1 MKAKSLYIQKLAYDE
16 NTGNE
21 IIGLFPSEAN
31 PAIVS
36 SYTYDAKRMGGAPT
50 LTATIYSSEPL
61 QWKKE
66 EFVEYNGDRF
76 FASYTPNST
85 KDNTSRM
92 WKSEITFTSRRELLD
107 NTLFFDVVVDDVDT
121 QNKDRYRSN
130 QTKFTFGGT
139 IHEFV
144 ARVNSSMAYCGLY
157 RPTDEYKGYYVV
169 VDEGYGTDEVKEV
182 SFEDQYLTDV
192 LQLINTT
199 FELDYYWDGN
209 VCHVGKVQHDLTDT
223 PIKYGSSDALISV
236 SKENAN
242 YKIVDMI
249 TGYGSSDNLPYY
261 YPNDD
266 EFGEAVFNT
275 ENISKD
281 KVSVDLSKFL
291 KGSKYNDVLVLYK
304 SKYGQKYSAS
314 IDSSLFGLTRN
325 TEPENLTL
333 ADNQT
338 NPTVTCSFGFSFY
351 VKLIKGQIL
360 DFTKLSFKFGML
372 DSLTHKDNITE
383 ITAAYKD
390 IYLSNGNDIITIT
403 KKTVFGDNCKYPC
416 ENDGEYKLTIWAE
429 FSYRCRVFR
438 NGNGVTD
445 YYGANSWN
453 ASFSGNIGLL
463 YEPTSEYEW
472 KNEDKYIPYG
482 ESGINIREI
491 SGANCIEYDYQFF
504 KDDNRYGFNK
514 VYSGTDDNATKV
526 VVTDRVWIAPSS
538 VLMPSI
544 YRNSKGAERFYY
556 AFNNTHKLPS
566 GIGYYEFVNLY
577 KKGNPH
583 QGTVTFDDIK
593 PTINGIVNAEGQ
605 LFGEIADVAFD
616 KEDSDVK
623 DSDGNYI
630 HSYFYI
636 KLHKFNGDF
645 GFDLFAHALAS
656 ESAKINLIKSNGC
669 PACSFVIYNKPSA
682 DNSKCYNRVSVDE
695 NGNLKQVRTD
705 KNDYIFANASDAYED
720 NLNQDSTQ
728 KELWIAVQK
737 DTSTLGIVMPNASA
751 GFKPQK
757 GDLFVITGIKP
768 PKVLV
773 TAAEKRLDDAL
784 VKHMSENNTDQFN
797 YSVKFSRIFLQENPD
812 FASKLNENAKLSIQ
826 IQGDYDNDGNLISH
840 KVFVSNYSVKVDNDE
855 LAEVEIELVN
865 LLEVTKSDTKQIID
879 AVKGEAVKSLS
890 SIVCSS
896 NANSFNA
903 SIADKMY
910 LSKLNDD
917 TAKGTIT
924 WEKIQNLLSGL
935 LVGNFNSENGGSWTP
950 DTEGRSH
957 LITDYL
963 EVRMKA
969 IFEELVIK
977 KTSTISGKE
986 IISPAG
992 GVVAH
997 KVEEVTVTYNN
1008 VSQKAYRCYFLAEQ
1022 EGDAVDNDFA
1032 IGDQVRSESFN
1043 VRKGTYHKVG
1053 NHFYWRLVIGR
1064 DEDPVGLEGKKYHYI
1079 DLSDTDCATASDVP
1093 AKGDVLSQCGN
1104 RTDVERQNC
1113 LIFSAVDTYS
1123 PSISLY
1129 HGINSYS
1136 FANREYVQYGV
1147 NKQTNKAFFNV
1158 YGDMYVGDRPTK
1170 ENGYEG
1176 SSYIKYDSATKQ
1188 VSVKGK
1194 ISAKSTVDGKELSQ
1208 YIKENSAKG
1217 LTEEQVNNLIKNS
1230 QVITDL
1236 QNQVDGAIETWFY
1249 EGVPTLNN
1257 APASSW
1263 TTDKDKDTHL
1273 GDLYYDNKTGKAY
1286 RFAKDGNTYKWTIIT
1301 DTDIA
1306 KALSD
1311 ASKAQ
1316 ETADGKMKVFS
1327 TQPIPPYQLGDIWV
1341 NATYPTDGRIYKNE
1355 ILRCQTAKAK
1365 DSSFAIADWTKA
1377 SKYTDDSA
1385 LNTFKEE
1392 YKNDM
1397 ASYKEQLDEK
1407 VETWF
1412 YNYAPTTQNKPA
1424 SDWTTDT
1431 LKSQHAGDLFYNTS
1445 NGYTYRWTG
1454 TAWARIKDN
1463 DINTAMTAASKA
1475 QDTADGKRTV
1485 FTSQPTVP
1493 YDEGDLWA
1501 SGGDDGKTLMVCV
1514 KSRATGS
1521 FTSSEWVKA
1530 NDSDLNAFAKTIEES
1545 LTGIRDQLD
1554 KKAETWYQATDP
1566 STSWTTDDAKKEH
1579 KGDLWYN
1586 TSNNQT
1592 FFWNGTKWDK
1602 QDVPTEVF
1610 DKIDGKSSIYVS
1622 KPASYEERDLWILEA
1637 AYTLGGVAYSK
1648 GELVVA
1654 TKSNASFSAA
1664 DWTKKVKY
1672 TDDTVANTA
1681 KKAAEEAKKAADTAQ
1696 TNVTNLGK
1704 TVTSNKKAFD
1714 SYVTDGYLE
1723 PSEIAAMAQD
1733 SKRLEDAFAA
1743 AEKSYNEVKGAE
1755 VLKSTKELTDLNT
1768 AFTTLS
1774 TAKKELITYLSDIS
1788 TRYNAADTEGKAN
1801 IVSAVGT
1808 KFTNF
1813 QPAYSAFYDKLGL
1826 ANAYITSKIYGDL
1839 KQNITDLAGY
1849 KYIKDA
1855 LGQTTDIDGGLV
1867 MTTLLAL
1874 RDADGN
1880 VQSGING
1887 AIDTNRGKKSIATWW
1902 GGQMVDKDYNS
1913 GSLTPATSLV
1923 RFDGSG
1929 YLANGA
1935 IWWDVDG
1942 KVHADP
1948 TSFIISEKNLGAY
1961 LAFFEPTWKSGSNGT
1976 NIKDLVALTPQ
1987 APFTTLSVSNDLL
2000 VEGKLKL
2007 GSITLSVVNGAL
2019 KIDGN
2024 VYSTG
2029 GMSAYGDGTNNGGGG
2044 GLVASVKSYTDII
2057 KGTYTDNDLASIPN
2071 AYAIKALS
2079 NRIDNIS
2086 SELGGLSLDWA
2097 NITGKPSTFTP
2108 SAHTHKWVD
2117 ITDRITKVSQLTNDS
2132 GYTTNKGT
2140 VTSVKLTLPT
2150 GLSLGTTKEITT
2162 SGTFAISLTSG
2173 YSIPT
2178 TSKQGQWDSAY
2189 NWYKLMTTDEETAD
2203 GVINKW
2209 NEVVDFLA
2217 GIAQTDSLDSIL
2229 SGINKSITDETNR
2242 AKKAEGA
2249 NATNIATNK
2258 ANITTLQG
2266 YFTNGSAKSAIK
2278 LTNARKL
2285 WGNSFDGTADIS
2297 GSIVVPSGK
2306 YITIGNIKLEY
2317 DATNKALKITN
2328 TSTNEVANLY
2338 TSGGVSAYGVGTT
2351 SSGSTGGGGLN
2362 GTVKSYNDAK
2372 SLTSESLSEVAS
2384 AYSVAALYSSINDA
2398 IGRIN
2403 TLEGGSAT
2411 SIEVTG
2417 SGNAVTGVS
2426 KSGTKLTFTKGA
2438 TFLTSH
2444 QDISGK
2450 SDKTHT
2456 HSVKINGVTKTIAAT
2471 GGTAVDLGT
2480 YLTSHQSLAAYLKSA
2495 DAEKTYSKLGH
2506 THAFSEITGKPT
2518 TLAGY
2523 GVTDGVNTVT
2533 LSGSGNA
2540 VTSASIDG
2548 HTLTLTKGSTFS
2560 LSGHTH
2566 TFASLTSKPT
2576 TIAGYGITDAY
2587 TKAQVNSTIA
2597 KYLPLA
2603 GGTITGV
2610 LTVNGIA
2617 TFKSKIAIG
2626 DIYIINDGSG
2636 NLYVQK
2642 TDGKTAAN
2650 FYATGGIT
2658 AFGASSVS
2666 GGTGSGLNGSVLG
2679 FEKATAM
2686 TSADNGDSSKTEV
2699 SFLATAWSIKQL
2711 NDKINAF
2718 GTGVFSDYLTIA
2730 AAKATYQPKG
2740 SYLTSH
2746 QTIYGLTIQ
2755 KNGTSLGTYTPNSAA
2770 KTINVT
2776 VPTKLSE
2783 LSNDSGYTKNTGTV
2797 TSVAISVPTGLS
2809 VSGSPITTNGTIAI
2823 ALASGYSIPTT
2834 AKQTAW
2840 DGAVSAK
2847 HTHSNKSVL
2856 DGISS
2861 TKVSHWNSAYDWYAL
2876 MTTDEETADGII
2888 NKWNEVVSFLANIA
2902 QTDTLSGIVDGINK
2916 SISDEVARAKKAEGV
2931 NASGISANKGSIATL
2946 QGYFTNGS
2954 AKKALQLTNAR
2965 KLWGNSFNGTADING
2980 SIIVPSGKYIS
2991 IGNIKLEY
2999 DATNKA
3005 LKITNTSTNEV
3016 ANLYTS
3022 GGVSAYGVGTTSSGS
3037 TGGGGL
3043 NGTVKSYNDAKSLT
3057 SESLSEVASAYSV
3070 AALYSSI
3077 NDAIGRINTLEGG
3090 SATSIEVTGS
3100 GNAVTGVSKSGTKL
3114 TFTKGATFLTSHQ
3127 DISGKSD
3134 KTHTHSVKIN
3144 GVTKTIAATGGTAV
3158 DLGTY
3163 LTSHQS
3169 LAAYL
3174 KSADAEKTYSKLG
3187 HTHAFSEITGKP
3199 TTLAGYGV
3207 TDGVNTVTLSGSG
3220 NAVTSASID
3229 GHTLT
3234 LTKGSTFSLSGHT
3247 HTFASLTSKPTT
3259 IAGYG
3264 ITDAYTKA
3272 QVNSTIAKYLPLAGG
3287 TITGVLTVNG
3297 IATFKSKIAI
3307 GDIYIINDGS
3317 GNLYVQKT
3325 DGKTAAN
3332 FYATGGITAFGAS
3345 SVSGGT
3351 GSGLNGS
3358 VLGFE
3363 KATAMTSADNG
3374 DSSKTEVSFLAT
3386 AWSIKQLNDK
3396 INAFGTGVFSDY
3408 LTIAAA
3414 KATYQPKG
3422 SYLTSHQTIYGLT
3435 IQKNGTSLGTYTPNS
3450 AAKTINVT
3458 VPTKLSELSNDS
3470 GYTKNTGTVTSV
3482 AISVPTGL
3490 SVSGSPITTNG
3501 TIAIALASGYSIP
3514 TTAKQTA
3521 WDGAVSAKHTHSNKS
3536 VLDGISSTKVS
3547 HWNSAYDWYALM
3559 TTDEETADGI
3569 INKWN
3574 EVVSFLANIAQTDT
3588 LSGIVDGINK
3598 SISDEVARAK
3608 KAEGVNASGISANKG
3623 SIATLQGY
3631 FTNGSAKKALQLTNA
3646 RKLWGNS
3653 FNGTADINGSI
3664 IVPSGKY
3671 ISIGN
3676 IKLEYDAAN
3685 KALKITNT
3693 TTEEVANLYTSGGVS
3708 AYGAGTSSSSG
3719 GGGLNG
3725 SVKAYNDALKLT
3737 SESLSEI
3744 ASAYSIKAL
3753 DSRISSLEGGSA
3765 TSIETTGSGNAVT
3778 SVSKSGTKITFTKGS
3793 TFSLNGHTH
3802 TFASLTSKPTSLS
3815 GYGITDGVNAVS
3827 VTGSGNAVTAAS
3839 VSGHTLTLTKGS
3851 TFSLSNHTHYVGTTQ
3866 VQGSSAEQALTG
3878 ITKIDNILKLSKATV
3893 TVNTSYKAEQNRL
3906 VIYGNT
3912 YGNDANYIKSARK
3925 LSYGDGGP
3933 QLVFSTNE
3941 NPDAS
3946 GVQSAALVYTDHDTI
3961 GAGVSLSFVTNQ
3973 GDAYFIAPHIKALT
3987 AFQGNLAWSYITNK
4001 PTTLSGFGITD
4012 GLRSVT
4018 HPSGSNVFVTGI
4030 STSGTAITYTKSY
4043 TKKSLSAVGT
4053 SGWTNASIDGNIIP
4067 DMSFI
4072 AYWNGAYSGTSSNLA
4087 YCNKGAFGSFAIKN
4101 SLAFSELTS
4110 KPTTISGYGITDAYT
4125 KSQVDA
4131 IAAKYLPLTGGTLT
4145 GQLKIVAS
4153 ALNGAYNGLL
4163 IGDDCYIGDCNFAN
4177 TIGLMG
4183 STNSNAGMVKFGK
4196 GGMQFGYNGS
4206 NHIASTTAQWTNLNA
4221 DLLDGWHKDNIVWS
4235 GAVNSNTANLSHY
4248 WAKLF
4253 DITVTDNLHDDRSF
4267 TFLFSNGYNDTYS
4280 VVVLRIRQNGANGSG
4295 AYNFNIA
4302 LRELVGNMSS
4312 RLRVYYNNATGN
4324 VQLWGNCQD
4333 RYGCLSYTIIKK
4345 TGRTSADFKSQGTL
4359 VTNTSFSA
4367 AQSLPATTGDSPYIL
4382 LDGATR
4388 IGIVKQADQLVTAR
4402 TIWGQSFNGTANV
4415 SGNMTGVGN
4424 INTSAAPAGTIYT
4437 NNWFRSKGNSGWY
4450 SEDHGGGWYMTDNTW
4465 IRSYGSKDVY
4475 LSNKLSVNGN
4485 VGIGTTAPS
4494 HKLHVLGEIYTTT
4507 KVNINGIVLEKDSDG
4522 NLKVNGNLYATGGI
4536 SAYGTSSA
4544 GSGGGLSGSVLAWD
4558 SAIKMPNAT
4567 NGSSDTTK
4575 TESSFLASAWSIK
4588 QLYNKVTSLEGGS
4601 AMNVSV
4607 SGSGNAVTSIS
4618 KSGTTIS
4625 VVKGSTFLTAHQS
4638 LAGYMKTATADAK
4651 YMYHSRNNIVSDLNS
4666 FATNGAAHIYEM
4678 NNVTNRPNSNSWVQ
4692 VMNWGT
4698 GDSAYGFLLANDYST
4713 NGHMY
4718 FRQKIAGSWKDWKT
4732 IIDSSNIGSQSVNYA
4747 ASAGSVAW
4755 TNVSGRPST
4764 MKNPSALSWS
4774 GYSSG
4779 SYDGSA
4785 AKSISIPNNTNQLTN
4800 GAGFI
4805 TASASI
4811 TGNAA
4816 SATKLQTTR
4825 TLWGQSFNGTA
4836 NISGSMTGVGDMT
4849 LDAGAR
4855 IKHGSGNLYIGN
4867 SDNSNWIGVQDI
4879 CSQSSIGDGNWS
4891 LRTSGA
4897 AHFKDTTINGTA
4909 TIKNLLSLVD
4919 GSHKG
4924 LKMGSTYISSLDGEV
4939 ILQGNTALRFGND
4952 AWDYNQW
4959 AGLKYDHSIKTVY
4972 LGIADGSIFKAN
4984 SAQSGGVINLK
4995 QGISSVYTPALY
5007 AGGDIYHTGVYR
5019 MLWKNSKASKYLNVM
5034 NISQDDNGILTIGYG
5049 NFSNNK
5055 NVVLEGYNLNF
5066 RVGNDSGTKS
5076 MWFNYNNGNP
5086 VLSLDGNFY
5095 ATGGVTA
5102 YKSSDERLKHDIHGV
5117 DSLAIIKA
5125 MGGTVAFRYNA
5136 DNKDS
5141 IGWIAQRVLHNT
5153 FMQDLVEKDDKGFL
5167 KINYWSPKLI
5177 AVAFGAIEQVD
5188 DEVSRLKRRVR
5199 DLENE
5204 VEQLKSDRL

>member
-1 MKAKSLYIQKLAYDE
+1 
-16 NTGNE
+16 
-21 IIGLFPSEAN
+21 
-31 PAIVS
+31 
-36 SYTYDAKRMGGAPT
+36 MGIWN
-50 LTATIYSSEPL
+50 IYH
-61 QWKKE
+61 
-66 EFVEYNGDRF
+66 
-76 FASYTPNST
+76 
-85 KDNTSRM
+85 KDGS
-92 WKSEITFTSRRELLD
+92 K
-107 NTLFFDVVVDDVDT
+107 
-121 QNKDRYRSN
+121 
-130 QTKFTFGGT
+130 
-139 IHEFV
+139 
-144 ARVNSSMAYCGLY
+144 
-157 RPTDEYKGYYVV
+157 
-169 VDEGYGTDEVKEV
+169 
-182 SFEDQYLTDV
+182 LTDV
-192 LQLINTT
+192 NGEQITVHGLEYSDSWMGECFLTISFKHEVPINFQIGDYIVYRGER
-199 FELDYYWDGN
+199 FELNYEPGKDKQARPDTYGEGFVYDSVKFNALQDELSRAEFLDVVLNDNELHYTALPKFPFYVQTLDDLLDRIQANLDEQIGKGLWKIYSRNMERSLQRGALESEWMSMYGEGTSDNVIESMSITVDSQTCWQALALVNEKWDINFIVRGRN
-209 VCHVGKVQHDLTDT
+209 VYVGTTGIQANH
-223 PIKYGSSDALISV
+223 IFKYGLGNGLYEIVQNADSDQSV
-236 SKENAN
+236 VTRLRAYGSEKNLPSHYYADLGVKYVAN
-242 YKIVDMI
+242 ITKVVTASTNVELELDIDYIETYFKNKRKYVVSGESQEQSFGWVLQVTFDFQTVI
-249 TGYGSSDNLPYY
+249 TGYVTQAYDSKKCRFYSELKGTQTDTGDEESKEKLDAFIAQVKAGNTKMYITSGLNKKVIPSSMKEYAENLPNNMSINRLMLPGFPHVSLSDFYNSLTETNKKY
-261 YPNDD
+261 VNPTGKQHRFSTDPHRPYIDSINIDQIGLRSASQFFDTDDKTNGVIEIYPTIEEMEIGGVRVDEIDEGVAPNDD
-266 EFGEAVFNT
+266 GRFG
-275 ENISKD
+275 
-281 KVSVDLSKFL
+281 
-291 KGSKYNDVLVLYK
+291 
-304 SKYGQKYSAS
+304 
-314 IDSSLFGLTRN
+314 
-325 TEPENLTL
+325 
-333 ADNQT
+333 DNE
-338 NPTVTCSFGFSFY
+338 TVKN
-351 VKLIKGQIL
+351 V
-360 DFTKLSFKFGML
+360 
-372 DSLTHKDNITE
+372 
-383 ITAAYKD
+383 D
-390 IYLSNGNDIITIT
+390 IYLNKAIDFDINDLKDDDFSISMKDGMCGGRTFKVASST
-403 KKTVFGDNCKYPC
+403 KV
-416 ENDGEYKLTIWAE
+416 DGRWRLTIE
-429 FSYRCRVFR
+429 RS
-438 NGNGVTD
+438 
-445 YYGANSWN
+445 
-453 ASFSGNIGLL
+453 
-463 YEPTSEYEW
+463 
-472 KNEDKYIPYG
+472 
-482 ESGINIREI
+482 
-491 SGANCIEYDYQFF
+491 
-504 KDDNRYGFNK
+504 KDDALELWFPYKDYPIKNGDHF
-514 VYSGTDDNATKV
+514 
-526 VVTDRVWIAPSS
+526 
-538 VLMPSI
+538 VLTGI
-544 YRNSKGAERFYY
+544 
-556 AFNNTHKLPS
+556 TLPDS
-566 GIGYYEFVNLY
+566 Y
-577 KKGNPH
+577 
-583 QGTVTFDDIK
+583 
-593 PTINGIVNAEGQ
+593 VNAAS
-605 LFGEIADVAFD
+605 LKLLKYAIA
-616 KEDSDVK
+616 
-623 DSDGNYI
+623 
-630 HSYFYI
+630 
-636 KLHKFNGDF
+636 L
-645 GFDLFAHALAS
+645 L
-656 ESAKINLIKSNGC
+656 
-669 PACSFVIYNKPSA
+669 
-682 DNSKCYNRVSVDE
+682 
-695 NGNLKQVRTD
+695 D
-705 KNDYIFANASDAYED
+705 KNDYTRYVYQPKVD
-720 NLNQDSTQ
+720 
-728 KELWIAVQK
+728 ELFMAIQHDLAQADETGVIK
-737 DTSTLGIVMPNASA
+737 SLHDTLKA
-751 GFKPQK
+751 
-757 GDLFVITGIKP
+757 GDLMNFNDTDLNIEGIISIDQLTIKEEDGKIPTYDITLREDKEVGTIQKIQQQISS
-768 PKVLV
+768 LQSGNGG
-773 TAAEKRLDDAL
+773 TGAGLTTTQ
-784 VKHMSENNTDQFN
+784 VKNQVATEG
-797 YSVKFSRIFLQENPD
+797 
-812 FASKLNENAKLSIQ
+812 SKHF
-826 IQGDYDNDGNLISH
+826 IS
-840 KVFVSNYSVKVDNDE
+840 K
-855 LAEVEIELVN
+855 I
-865 LLEVTKSDTKQIID
+865 
-879 AVKGEAVKSLS
+879 
-890 SIVCSS
+890 
-896 NANSFNA
+896 
-903 SIADKMY
+903 
-910 LSKLNDD
+910 NDD

-924 WEKIQNLLSGL
+924 WEKVQKLVSGL
-935 LVGNFNSENGGSWTP
+935 LVGNLNNENGGSWTP
-950 DTEGRSH
+950 DAEGRSH

-1064 DEDPVGLEGKKYHYI
+1064 NEEPVELEGKKYHYI

-1123 PSISLY
+1123 PSIGLY

-1136 FANREYVQYGV
+1136 FANREYVEYGV

-1230 QVITDL
+1230 QVIADL

-1249 EGVPTLNN
+1249 EGVPTLTN

-1263 TTDKDKDTHL
+1263 TSDKDKDTHL

-1286 RFAKDGNTYKWTIIT
+1286 RFAKDGNTYKWTIIA

-1327 TQPIPPYQLGDIWV
+1327 AQPIPPYQLGDIWV

-1365 DSSFAIADWTKA
+1365 GSSFAIADWTKA

-1424 SDWTTDT
+1424 FDWTTDT

-1454 TAWARIKDN
+1454 TAWERIKDN

-1501 SGGDDGKTLMVCV
+1501 SGGDDGKTLMVCI
-1514 KSRATGS
+1514 KSRTTGS

-1545 LTGIRDQLD
+1545 LTGIQDQLD
-1554 KKAETWYQATDP
+1554 KKAETWYQSTDP
-1566 STSWTTDDAKKEH
+1566 SSSWTTDDAKKKH

-1637 AYTLGGVAYSK
+1637 SYTLGGVAYSK

-1654 TKSNASFSAA
+1654 TKTNASFSAA

-1672 TDDTVANTA
+1672 TDDTVANAA
-1681 KKAAEEAKKAADTAQ
+1681 KAAAEKAQKAAETAQ

-1714 SYVTDGYLE
+1714 SYVSDGYLE

-1755 VLKSTKELTDLNT
+1755 VLKSTKELTNLNT
-1768 AFTTLS
+1768 AFATLT
-1774 TAKKELITYLSDIS
+1774 TAKTELVTYLSDIS
-1788 TRYNAADTEGKAN
+1788 ARYNAADTNGKAT

-1813 QPAYSAFYDKLGL
+1813 QSAYSAFYDKLGL

-1887 AIDTNRGKKSIATWW
+1887 AIDQNRGKKSIATWW
-1902 GGQMVDKDYNS
+1902 GGRMVDKDYNS
-1913 GSLTPATSLV
+1913 GSLTPATSLI

-1961 LAFFEPTWKSGSNGT
+1961 LTFFEPTWKAGSDGSS
-1976 NIKDLVALTPQ
+1976 IKDLVSLTPQ
-1987 APFTTLSVSNDLL
+1987 APFKTLSVSNDLS
-2000 VEGKLKL
+2000 VEGKLKI

-2029 GMSAYGDGTNNGGGG
+2029 GMSAYGEGT
-2044 GLVASVKSYTDII
+2044 
-2057 KGTYTDNDLASIPN
+2057 
-2071 AYAIKALS
+2071 S
-2079 NRIDNIS
+2079 N
-2086 SELGGLSLDWA
+2086 
-2097 NITGKPSTFTP
+2097 
-2108 SAHTHKWVD
+2108 
-2117 ITDRITKVSQLTNDS
+2117 
-2132 GYTTNKGT
+2132 
-2140 VTSVKLTLPT
+2140 
-2150 GLSLGTTKEITT
+2150 
-2162 SGTFAISLTSG
+2162 
-2173 YSIPT
+2173 
-2178 TSKQGQWDSAY
+2178 
-2189 NWYKLMTTDEETAD
+2189 
-2203 GVINKW
+2203 
-2209 NEVVDFLA
+2209 
-2217 GIAQTDSLDSIL
+2217 
-2229 SGINKSITDETNR
+2229 
-2242 AKKAEGA
+2242 
-2249 NATNIATNK
+2249 
-2258 ANITTLQG
+2258 
-2266 YFTNGSAKSAIK
+2266 
-2278 LTNARKL
+2278 
-2285 WGNSFDGTADIS
+2285 
-2297 GSIVVPSGK
+2297 
-2306 YITIGNIKLEY
+2306 
-2317 DATNKALKITN
+2317 
-2328 TSTNEVANLY
+2328 
-2338 TSGGVSAYGVGTT
+2338 
-2351 SSGSTGGGGLN
+2351 GGGLN
-2362 GTVKSYNDAK
+2362 GSIVPFDKAK
-2372 SLTSESLSEVAS
+2372 SLTAQNEGTEIAS
-2384 AYSVAALYSSINDA
+2384 AWSIKKLYDMINSID
-2398 IGRIN
+2398 
-2403 TLEGGSAT
+2403 
-2411 SIEVTG
+2411 VTG
-2417 SGNAVTGVS
+2417 QLTDYLKKTEASTLYQPKGNY
-2426 KSGTKLTFTKGA
+2426 
-2438 TFLTSH
+2438 LTSH

-2523 GVTDGVNTVT
+2523 GVTDGVNAVSVT
-2533 LSGSGNA
+2533 GNGNA

-2587 TKAQVNSTIA
+2587 TKAQVDSTIA

-2617 TFKSKIAIG
+2617 TFKSKVAIG

-2740 SYLTSH
+2740 NYLTSH

-3005 LKITNTSTNEV
+3005 LKITNTTTNEV
-3016 ANLYTS
+3016 ANLY
-3022 GGVSAYGVGTTSSGS
+3022 
-3037 TGGGGL
+3037 
-3043 NGTVKSYNDAKSLT
+3043 
-3057 SESLSEVASAYSV
+3057 
-3070 AALYSSI
+3070 
-3077 NDAIGRINTLEGG
+3077 
-3090 SATSIEVTGS
+3090 
-3100 GNAVTGVSKSGTKL
+3100 
-3114 TFTKGATFLTSHQ
+3114 
-3127 DISGKSD
+3127 
-3134 KTHTHSVKIN
+3134 
-3144 GVTKTIAATGGTAV
+3144 
-3158 DLGTY
+3158 
-3163 LTSHQS
+3163 
-3169 LAAYL
+3169 
-3174 KSADAEKTYSKLG
+3174 
-3187 HTHAFSEITGKP
+3187 
-3199 TTLAGYGV
+3199 
-3207 TDGVNTVTLSGSG
+3207 
-3220 NAVTSASID
+3220 
-3229 GHTLT
+3229 
-3234 LTKGSTFSLSGHT
+3234 
-3247 HTFASLTSKPTT
+3247 
-3259 IAGYG
+3259 
-3264 ITDAYTKA
+3264 
-3272 QVNSTIAKYLPLAGG
+3272 
-3287 TITGVLTVNG
+3287 
-3297 IATFKSKIAI
+3297 
-3307 GDIYIINDGS
+3307 
-3317 GNLYVQKT
+3317 
-3325 DGKTAAN
+3325 
-3332 FYATGGITAFGAS
+3332 ATGGI
-3345 SVSGGT
+3345 
-3351 GSGLNGS
+3351 
-3358 VLGFE
+3358 
-3363 KATAMTSADNG
+3363 
-3374 DSSKTEVSFLAT
+3374 
-3386 AWSIKQLNDK
+3386 
-3396 INAFGTGVFSDY
+3396 
-3408 LTIAAA
+3408 
-3414 KATYQPKG
+3414 
-3422 SYLTSHQTIYGLT
+3422 
-3435 IQKNGTSLGTYTPNS
+3435 
-3450 AAKTINVT
+3450 
-3458 VPTKLSELSNDS
+3458 
-3470 GYTKNTGTVTSV
+3470 
-3482 AISVPTGL
+3482 
-3490 SVSGSPITTNG
+3490 
-3501 TIAIALASGYSIP
+3501 
-3514 TTAKQTA
+3514 
-3521 WDGAVSAKHTHSNKS
+3521 
-3536 VLDGISSTKVS
+3536 
-3547 HWNSAYDWYALM
+3547 
-3559 TTDEETADGI
+3559 
-3569 INKWN
+3569 
-3574 EVVSFLANIAQTDT
+3574 
-3588 LSGIVDGINK
+3588 
-3598 SISDEVARAK
+3598 
-3608 KAEGVNASGISANKG
+3608 
-3623 SIATLQGY
+3623 
-3631 FTNGSAKKALQLTNA
+3631 
-3646 RKLWGNS
+3646 
-3653 FNGTADINGSI
+3653 
-3664 IVPSGKY
+3664 
-3671 ISIGN
+3671 
-3676 IKLEYDAAN
+3676 
-3685 KALKITNT
+3685 
-3693 TTEEVANLYTSGGVS
+3693 S
-3708 AYGAGTSSSSG
+3708 AYGEGSAGTT
-3719 GGGLNG
+3719 G
-3725 SVKAYNDALKLT
+3725 SNNFSAKAYADSIKLT
-3737 SESLSEI
+3737 SENLSEI
-3744 ASAYSIKAL
+3744 ASAYSIAVL
-3753 DSRISSLEGGSA
+3753 NNSLNAAIGRISTLEGGSA

-3851 TFSLSNHTHYVGTTQ
+3851 SFSLSNHTHYIGTTQ

-3878 ITKIDNILKLSKATV
+3878 ITKIDNILKLSKASV

-3906 VIYGNT
+3906 VIYGST
-3912 YGNDANYIKSARK
+3912 YGNDANYIKSAGK

-3933 QLVFSTNE
+3933 QLVFSTGE

-3946 GVQSAALVYTDHDTI
+3946 GVQSAALVYTDHDAI

-4043 TKKSLSAVGT
+4043 TKKSLSAVGS
-4053 SGWTNASIDGNIIP
+4053 SGWTNASTDGNIIP

-4163 IGDDCYIGDCNFAN
+4163 IGDDCYIGDCNLSN
-4177 TIGLMG
+4177 TIGFMG
-4183 STNSNAGMVKFGK
+4183 STNNNAGMVKFGK

-4235 GAVNSNTANLSHY
+4235 GAVNSNTASLSHY

-4253 DITVTDNLHDDRSF
+4253 DITVTDNRYDDRSF

-4280 VVVLRIRQNGANGSG
+4280 VVVLRIRQNGAKDSG
-4295 AYNFNIA
+4295 AYNFSIS

-4324 VQLWGNCQD
+4324 VQLWGNCQGQ
-4333 RYGCLSYTIIKK
+4333 YGSLSYTIIKK
-4345 TGRTSADFKSQGTL
+4345 TGRTSADFTSQGTL

-4367 AQSLPATTGDSPYIL
+4367 AQSLPATTGDSPYTL

-4402 TIWGQSFNGTANV
+4402 SLWGQSFNGTANV

-4437 NNWFRSKGNSGWY
+4437 NNWFRSKGSTGWY
-4450 SEDHGGGWYMTDNTW
+4450 SEDHGGGWYMSDNTW
-4465 IRSYGSKDVY
+4465 IRNFGSKDVY

-4485 VGIGTTAPS
+4485 VGIGTASPS
-4494 HKLHVLGEIYTTT
+4494 YKLHVVGDIYTTT

-4666 FATNGAAHIYEM
+4666 FATNGAVHIYEM
-4678 NNVTNRPNSNSWVQ
+4678 NNVTNRPNRNSWVQ

-4805 TASASI
+4805 TSSASI
-4811 TGNAA
+4811 TGNAG

-5066 RVGNDSGTKS
+5066 RVGNDSGMKS
-5076 MWFNYNNGNP
+5076 MWLNYNNGNP
-5086 VLSLDGNFY
+5086 LLSLDGNFY

>member
-1 MKAKSLYIQKLAYDE
+1 MKTFKEIDIKYYDNSGNVQVRCTVPVTQEASVHYELMQSHYCKLSFNLSRPTYFLRGDFIETPYGRFELIDLTKAKDNDTIGYSYEIQFDAYYRKLKNKILKYRPNTGSQESTFSLTSKISTHIEVIMKNLAYYAKLDKSYLYDPNFEGEGTDYTYVIDASVDANAAKLITYSNTSILDAIANIAQTFGCEWWFEGNILHFGTCENTNAITDFRLNDNIVSMSSSQSQSTYANRVYAFGAARNLPSGYKNDADADITKDGVVEKRLMLPNSAECSDKNKQLLAENGFELKNGYIQVSGLREDQYVEGVTTNDDIYPRNLIKTSKVTSYEKDVEDE
-16 NTGNE
+16 STPEEGDY
-21 IIGLFPSEAN
+21 I
-31 PAIVS
+31 
-36 SYTYDAKRMGGAPT
+36 KR
-50 LTATIYSSEPL
+50 
-61 QWKKE
+61 
-66 EFVEYNGDRF
+66 
-76 FASYTPNST
+76 
-85 KDNTSRM
+85 
-92 WKSEITFTSRRELLD
+92 TF
-107 NTLFFDVVVDDVDT
+107 
-121 QNKDRYRSN
+121 Y
-130 QTKFTFGGT
+130 
-139 IHEFV
+139 
-144 ARVNSSMAYCGLY
+144 RVNSLAIVNEDGEKTGDMAFRKAYILSGKNLHIVFQSGSLNGMDFECEFNPDGVSEILKDDDGNPILKDGKEQINPKSQVFEIVANEDYGRFLPDITLHPKDGDTFVLYNWDSTKLGDTLVSSASNELLTDAIKDLKKSMIDPTTYTCTAEANYSYNQGRGNLHGVGDRVNLY
-157 RPTDEYKGYYVV
+157 NKGY
-169 VDEGYGTDEVKEV
+169 
-182 SFEDQYLTDV
+182 
-192 LQLINTT
+192 
-199 FELDYYWDGN
+199 
-209 VCHVGKVQHDLTDT
+209 
-223 PIKYGSSDALISV
+223 
-236 SKENAN
+236 
-242 YKIVDMI
+242 
-249 TGYGSSDNLPYY
+249 
-261 YPNDD
+261 
-266 EFGEAVFNT
+266 
-275 ENISKD
+275 
-281 KVSVDLSKFL
+281 
-291 KGSKYNDVLVLYK
+291 
-304 SKYGQKYSAS
+304 
-314 IDSSLFGLTRN
+314 
-325 TEPENLTL
+325 
-333 ADNQT
+333 
-338 NPTVTCSFGFSFY
+338 
-351 VKLIKGQIL
+351 
-360 DFTKLSFKFGML
+360 
-372 DSLTHKDNITE
+372 
-383 ITAAYKD
+383 
-390 IYLSNGNDIITIT
+390 
-403 KKTVFGDNCKYPC
+403 GD
-416 ENDGEYKLTIWAE
+416 
-429 FSYRCRVFR
+429 SYRASRIIGYEFCLDIPYDGAKYYVGEKPSYSRLNAMESKIEELVYNGQSYL
-438 NGNGVTD
+438 NGNGGSGRSIYIIKSYDSITPTD
-445 YYGANSWN
+445 YNV
-453 ASFSGNIGLL
+453 F
-463 YEPTSEYEW
+463 
-472 KNEDKYIPYG
+472 
-482 ESGINIREI
+482 
-491 SGANCIEYDYQFF
+491 
-504 KDDNRYGFNK
+504 
-514 VYSGTDDNATKV
+514 
-526 VVTDRVWIAPSS
+526 
-538 VLMPSI
+538 
-544 YRNSKGAERFYY
+544 
-556 AFNNTHKLPS
+556 
-566 GIGYYEFVNLY
+566 
-577 KKGNPH
+577 
-583 QGTVTFDDIK
+583 
-593 PTINGIVNAEGQ
+593 
-605 LFGEIADVAFD
+605 
-616 KEDSDVK
+616 
-623 DSDGNYI
+623 
-630 HSYFYI
+630 
-636 KLHKFNGDF
+636 
-645 GFDLFAHALAS
+645 
-656 ESAKINLIKSNGC
+656 SAK
-669 PACSFVIYNKPSA
+669 A
-682 DNSKCYNRVSVDE
+682 VDE
-695 NGNLKQVRTD
+695 QR
-705 KNDYIFANASDAYED
+705 
-720 NLNQDSTQ
+720 LN
-728 KELWIAVQK
+728 K
-737 DTSTLGIVMPNASA
+737 
-751 GFKPQK
+751 
-757 GDLFVITGIKP
+757 
-768 PKVLV
+768 
-773 TAAEKRLDDAL
+773 
-784 VKHMSENNTDQFN
+784 
-797 YSVKFSRIFLQENPD
+797 
-812 FASKLNENAKLSIQ
+812 
-826 IQGDYDNDGNLISH
+826 
-840 KVFVSNYSVKVDNDE
+840 
-855 LAEVEIELVN
+855 
-865 LLEVTKSDTKQIID
+865 TK
-879 AVKGEAVKSLS
+879 
-890 SIVCSS
+890 
-896 NANSFNA
+896 
-903 SIADKMY
+903 
-910 LSKLNDD
+910 DD

-924 WEKIQNLLSGL
+924 WEKVQKLLSGL
-935 LVGNFNSENGGSWTP
+935 LVGNFNNENGGSWTP

-977 KTSTISGKE
+977 KTSTIGGKE

-1022 EGDAVDNDFA
+1022 EGDAVDNDFSVN
-1032 IGDQVRSESFN
+1032 DQVRSESFN

-1064 DEDPVGLEGKKYHYI
+1064 DEEPVELEGKKYHYI

-1123 PSISLY
+1123 PFVSLY

-1136 FANREYVQYGV
+1136 FANKEYVEYGV

-1176 SSYIKYDSATKQ
+1176 SSYIKYDSAAKQ
-1188 VSVKGK
+1188 VSIKGK
-1194 ISAKSTVDGKELSQ
+1194 LSAKSTVDGKELSQ
-1208 YIKENSAKG
+1208 YIKENSAGG

-1230 QVITDL
+1230 QVIADL

-1249 EGVPTLNN
+1249 DGVPTLKN

-1263 TTDKDKDTHL
+1263 TTDKEKDTHL

-1341 NATYPTDGRIYKNE
+1341 NATYPTDGSIYKNE

-1365 DSSFAIADWTKA
+1365 GSSFAIADWTKA

-1385 LNTFKEE
+1385 LNIFKEE

-1554 KKAETWYQATDP
+1554 KKAETWYQPSDP

-1586 TSNNQT
+1586 TNNNQT

-1672 TDDTVANTA
+1672 TDDTVANAA

-1714 SYVTDGYLE
+1714 NYVTDGYLE

-1743 AEKSYNEVKGAE
+1743 AEKSYTEVKEAA
-1755 VLKSTKELTDLNT
+1755 VLKDTKELTDLNT
-1768 AFTTLS
+1768 AFATLT
-1774 TAKKELITYLSDIS
+1774 TAKTELVTYLSDIS
-1788 TRYNAADTEGKAN
+1788 ARYNAANTEKKAT

-1813 QPAYSAFYDKLGL
+1813 QSAYSAFYDKLGL

-2209 NEVVDFLA
+2209 NEVVNFLT
-2217 GIAQTDSLDSIL
+2217 GIAQTDTLDGIL
-2229 SGINKSITDETNR
+2229 SGINNSITEEANR

-2587 TKAQVNSTIA
+2587 TKAQVDSTIA

-2603 GGTITGV
+2603 GGTITGA

-2617 TFKSKIAIG
+2617 TFKSKVAIG

-2797 TSVAISVPTGLS
+2797 TSVAV
-2809 VSGSPITTNGTIAI
+2809 
-2823 ALASGYSIPTT
+2823 
-2834 AKQTAW
+2834 
-2840 DGAVSAK
+2840 
-2847 HTHSNKSVL
+2847 
-2856 DGISS
+2856 
-2861 TKVSHWNSAYDWYAL
+2861 
-2876 MTTDEETADGII
+2876 
-2888 NKWNEVVSFLANIA
+2888 
-2902 QTDTLSGIVDGINK
+2902 
-2916 SISDEVARAKKAEGV
+2916 
-2931 NASGISANKGSIATL
+2931 
-2946 QGYFTNGS
+2946 
-2954 AKKALQLTNAR
+2954 
-2965 KLWGNSFNGTADING
+2965 
-2980 SIIVPSGKYIS
+2980 
-2991 IGNIKLEY
+2991 
-2999 DATNKA
+2999 
-3005 LKITNTSTNEV
+3005 
-3016 ANLYTS
+3016 
-3022 GGVSAYGVGTTSSGS
+3022 
-3037 TGGGGL
+3037 
-3043 NGTVKSYNDAKSLT
+3043 
-3057 SESLSEVASAYSV
+3057 
-3070 AALYSSI
+3070 
-3077 NDAIGRINTLEGG
+3077 
-3090 SATSIEVTGS
+3090 
-3100 GNAVTGVSKSGTKL
+3100 
-3114 TFTKGATFLTSHQ
+3114 
-3127 DISGKSD
+3127 
-3134 KTHTHSVKIN
+3134 
-3144 GVTKTIAATGGTAV
+3144 
-3158 DLGTY
+3158 
-3163 LTSHQS
+3163 
-3169 LAAYL
+3169 
-3174 KSADAEKTYSKLG
+3174 
-3187 HTHAFSEITGKP
+3187 
-3199 TTLAGYGV
+3199 
-3207 TDGVNTVTLSGSG
+3207 
-3220 NAVTSASID
+3220 
-3229 GHTLT
+3229 
-3234 LTKGSTFSLSGHT
+3234 
-3247 HTFASLTSKPTT
+3247 
-3259 IAGYG
+3259 
-3264 ITDAYTKA
+3264 
-3272 QVNSTIAKYLPLAGG
+3272 
-3287 TITGVLTVNG
+3287 
-3297 IATFKSKIAI
+3297 
-3307 GDIYIINDGS
+3307 
-3317 GNLYVQKT
+3317 
-3325 DGKTAAN
+3325 
-3332 FYATGGITAFGAS
+3332 
-3345 SVSGGT
+3345 
-3351 GSGLNGS
+3351 
-3358 VLGFE
+3358 
-3363 KATAMTSADNG
+3363 
-3374 DSSKTEVSFLAT
+3374 
-3386 AWSIKQLNDK
+3386 
-3396 INAFGTGVFSDY
+3396 
-3408 LTIAAA
+3408 
-3414 KATYQPKG
+3414 
-3422 SYLTSHQTIYGLT
+3422 
-3435 IQKNGTSLGTYTPNS
+3435 
-3450 AAKTINVT
+3450 
-3458 VPTKLSELSNDS
+3458 
-3470 GYTKNTGTVTSV
+3470 
-3482 AISVPTGL
+3482 SVPTGL

-3693 TTEEVANLYTSGGVS
+3693 TTNEVANLYTSGGVS
-3708 AYGAGTSSSSG
+3708 AYGVGTSSSSG
-3719 GGGLNG
+3719 GGLNG
-3725 SVKAYNDALKLT
+3725 SVKSYSDALKLT
-3737 SESLSEI
+3737 SESLSEV

-3753 DSRISSLEGGSA
+3753 DSRISSLEGGSATAISVSGSGNAVTSVTKNGTTISIVKGSTFLTNHQSLDGYVNAISVSGSGNAITSVSKSGKGITFTKGATFLTSHQSLANYYTKSSVDSLLSGKSATSHTHSVKINGITKTIAASGGDAVDLGTYLTAHQSLAAYATQNWVKNEATAHNADMVDNYHASGLFTGFSISDVANKVTISIGGTSKALNLVRAFPSGVGNNFNDIATHGNSMGMSNIAAPYASSTANYQTLNGYVNPNGQTGWHHYINLSYTDSNNTATSPNMWQTQFAIKAGTTEVYVRSRAGGKISNDAAWAAPWVRLARVTDNVASASKVANALSWSGYSSGSYNGSAVKSISIPNNTNQLTNGAGFITSSASITGNAGSATKLQNARTINGTSFNGTANIVTSYWGTARKLWGNSVNGNADVNGSITIANTDGVYVQIGDVRLVYDKANTAIKVVKSDGTTAANFYATGGISAYGEGSAGTTGSNNFSAKAYADSIKLTSENLSEIASAYSIAVLNNSLNAAIGRISTLEGGSA

-3802 TFASLTSKPTSLS
+3802 DFITVGANQTITATQYTKSRLSVRPYYNSGGPTTYGNILEVVSGNSGGGQLGMEWSGSQTKTDGTDTNVGKLYYRSKRNNMAGWTVWKRLAFAEELAWGNISGKPTSLS

-3851 TFSLSNHTHYVGTTQ
+3851 SFSLSNHTHYIGTTQ

-3878 ITKIDNILKLSKATV
+3878 ITKIDNILKLSKASV

-3906 VIYGNT
+3906 VIYGST
-3912 YGNDANYIKSARK
+3912 YGNDANYIKSAGK

-3933 QLVFSTNE
+3933 QLVFSTGE

-3946 GVQSAALVYTDHDTI
+3946 GVQSAALVYTDHDKI

-4018 HPSGSNVFVTGI
+4018 KPSGSNVFVTGI

-4043 TKKSLSAVGT
+4043 TKKSLSVVGT
-4053 SGWTNASIDGNIIP
+4053 SGWTNASTDGNIIP

-4072 AYWNGAYSGTSSNLA
+4072 AHWNGAYSGTSSNLA

-4163 IGDDCYIGDCNFAN
+4163 IGDDCYICDCNFGN

-4183 STNSNAGMVKFGK
+4183 VGNNNAGMVKFGK

-4206 NHIASTTAQWTNLNA
+4206 NHIASTTAQWINLNA

-4253 DITVTDNLHDDRSF
+4253 DITVTGNQYDDRSF

-4295 AYNFNIA
+4295 AYNFGIS

-4324 VQLWGNCQD
+4324 VQLWGNCQNQ
-4333 RYGCLSYTIIKK
+4333 YGSLSYTIIKK
-4345 TGRTSADFKSQGTL
+4345 TRRTSADFTSQGTL

-4367 AQSLPATTGDSPYIL
+4367 AQSLPATTGDSPYTL

-4402 TIWGQSFNGTANV
+4402 SLWGQSFNGTANV

-4437 NNWFRSKGNSGWY
+4437 NNWFRSKGSTGWY

-4465 IRSYGSKDVY
+4465 IRSFGSKDVY

-4485 VGIGTTAPS
+4485 VGIGTASPS
-4494 HKLHVLGEIYTTT
+4494 YKLHVVGDIYTTT

-4651 YMYHSRNNIVSDLNS
+4651 YMYHSRNNIVSDLNN

-4678 NNVTNRPNSNSWVQ
+4678 NGVTNKPNDNSWIQ

-4698 GDSAYGFLLANDYST
+4698 GDASYGFLLANEYT
-4713 NGHMY
+4713 ANGHMY

-4805 TASASI
+4805 TSSASI
-4811 TGNAA
+4811 TGNAG

-4959 AGLKYDHSIKTVY
+4959 AGLKYDHSSKTVY

-5007 AGGDIYHTGVYR
+5007 AGGDIYHTGAYR

-5055 NVVLEGYNLNF
+5055 NVILEGYNLNF
-5066 RVGNDSGTKS
+5066 RVGNDSGMKS
-5076 MWFNYNNGNP
+5076 MWLNYNNGNP

>member
-1 MKAKSLYIQKLAYDE
+1 MIKIYDIDDKLLMQAEVTSAAKREQEMSKSDYISLSFSAAEKVILPAGAYIYHTYKIDKVREVTRKFLLLESYEPTQSDECSWKYTPQFQHPKMILSKTPFFIYTRNSQNVEVKQNVWSFVGTTSVLSGKITDFLNKDLMFGECGWKVIFQKVTANTINVSFSDNDFISALTAITNAIGDNCEWHIDYDD
-16 NTGNE
+16 E
-21 IIGLFPSEAN
+21 IIYIGKVLVGATPVVLEVGKNVGVPSIN
-31 PAIVS
+31 NS
-36 SYTYDAKRMGGAPT
+36 
-50 LTATIYSSEPL
+50 
-61 QWKKE
+61 KE
-66 EFVEYNGDRF
+66 GYYNAF
-76 FASYTPNST
+76 S
-85 KDNTSRM
+85 
-92 WKSEITFTSRRELLD
+92 I
-107 NTLFFDVVVDDVDT
+107 
-121 QNKDRYRSN
+121 
-130 QTKFTFGGT
+130 FGGT
-139 IHEFV
+139 RNITQ
-144 ARVNSSMAYCGLY
+144 VNSKGENVSSGDIRLQLDEGVGTITIDGKECSYSIDKYSTLDLRADKTKEPLFAKVLDFSQIYPSLNTYVYNVRGRVKYVLDDNNKKIPISY
-157 RPTDEYKGYYVV
+157 NTDGSVKEYKTFTVWYMRLAYPTTEKV
-169 VDEGYGTDEVKEV
+169 EGKKI
-182 SFEDQYLTDV
+182 
-192 LQLINTT
+192 INTT
-199 FELDYYWDGN
+199 VDDGVTHYWYDFEITDDLLINGKNIGCSFEANFNTGALSTPLAGRGSNGDYVGFELTYHKEASSSHTSDDVSKDNFSVLAGDYEIIYQEDNEVIIPTNAAEMLIPRGENKPSLKCNITVLYNIAMANTIYYEDAQNRLLEKAKEEIVRLLSDLNNYEVKSYSDVFLEENPQLQIGQSVTYKDGHGYELSTRVLKLSTN
-209 VCHVGKVQHDLTDT
+209 IDYDFIQSITLGNQAIKGTITQLKEDVQTIIASGGNSGNGGGFSVSQLRSL
-223 PIKYGSSDALISV
+223 IAKYGS
-236 SKENAN
+236 
-242 YKIVDMI
+242 
-249 TGYGSSDNLPYY
+249 DN
-261 YPNDD
+261 
-266 EFGEAVFNT
+266 F
-275 ENISKD
+275 ISK
-281 KVSVDLSKFL
+281 
-291 KGSKYNDVLVLYK
+291 
-304 SKYGQKYSAS
+304 Q
-314 IDSSLFGLTRN
+314 
-325 TEPENLTL
+325 
-333 ADNQT
+333 
-338 NPTVTCSFGFSFY
+338 
-351 VKLIKGQIL
+351 
-360 DFTKLSFKFGML
+360 
-372 DSLTHKDNITE
+372 
-383 ITAAYKD
+383 
-390 IYLSNGNDIITIT
+390 
-403 KKTVFGDNCKYPC
+403 
-416 ENDGEYKLTIWAE
+416 
-429 FSYRCRVFR
+429 
-438 NGNGVTD
+438 
-445 YYGANSWN
+445 
-453 ASFSGNIGLL
+453 
-463 YEPTSEYEW
+463 
-472 KNEDKYIPYG
+472 
-482 ESGINIREI
+482 
-491 SGANCIEYDYQFF
+491 
-504 KDDNRYGFNK
+504 
-514 VYSGTDDNATKV
+514 
-526 VVTDRVWIAPSS
+526 
-538 VLMPSI
+538 
-544 YRNSKGAERFYY
+544 
-556 AFNNTHKLPS
+556 
-566 GIGYYEFVNLY
+566 
-577 KKGNPH
+577 
-583 QGTVTFDDIK
+583 FDDI
-593 PTINGIVNAEGQ
+593 
-605 LFGEIADVAFD
+605 
-616 KEDSDVK
+616 
-623 DSDGNYI
+623 
-630 HSYFYI
+630 
-636 KLHKFNGDF
+636 
-645 GFDLFAHALAS
+645 AH
-656 ESAKINLIKSNGC
+656 
-669 PACSFVIYNKPSA
+669 
-682 DNSKCYNRVSVDE
+682 
-695 NGNLKQVRTD
+695 
-705 KNDYIFANASDAYED
+705 
-720 NLNQDSTQ
+720 
-728 KELWIAVQK
+728 
-737 DTSTLGIVMPNASA
+737 
-751 GFKPQK
+751 
-757 GDLFVITGIKP
+757 
-768 PKVLV
+768 
-773 TAAEKRLDDAL
+773 
-784 VKHMSENNTDQFN
+784 
-797 YSVKFSRIFLQENPD
+797 
-812 FASKLNENAKLSIQ
+812 
-826 IQGDYDNDGNLISH
+826 
-840 KVFVSNYSVKVDNDE
+840 
-855 LAEVEIELVN
+855 
-865 LLEVTKSDTKQIID
+865 
-879 AVKGEAVKSLS
+879 
-890 SIVCSS
+890 
-896 NANSFNA
+896 
-903 SIADKMY
+903 
-910 LSKLNDD
+910 
-917 TAKGTIT
+917 GTIT
-924 WEKIQNLLSGL
+924 WEKIQKLVGGL

-950 DTEGRSH
+950 DAEGRSH
-957 LITDYL
+957 LVTDYL

-977 KTSTISGKE
+977 KTSTIGGKE

-1022 EGDAVDNDFA
+1022 DGDSVDNDFA
-1032 IGDQVRSESFN
+1032 LEDQVRSESFN
-1043 VRKGTYHKVG
+1043 VRKGTYHKTG
-1053 NHFYWRLVIGR
+1053 NHFFWRLIIGI
-1064 DEDPVGLEGKKYHYI
+1064 DEEPVELDGKKYHYI
-1079 DLSDTDCATASDVP
+1079 DLSETDCATGSDVP
-1093 AKGDVLSQCGN
+1093 MKGDVLSQCGN
-1104 RTDVERQNC
+1104 RSDPMRQSC
-1113 LIFSAVDTYS
+1113 LVFSAVDTYA
-1123 PSISLY
+1123 PCVTLY

-1136 FANREYVQYGV
+1136 FNNKEYVEYGV
-1147 NKQTNKAFFNV
+1147 DKSGDKPKAFFRS
-1158 YGDMYVGDRPTK
+1158 YGDAYIGDRPTK
-1170 ENGYEG
+1170 DNNYEG
-1176 SSYIKYDSATKQ
+1176 DSYVKYDSEQKKVIIKAEL
-1188 VSVKGK
+1188 SVK
-1194 ISAKSTVDGKELSQ
+1194 ST
-1208 YIKENSAKG
+1208 
-1217 LTEEQVNNLIKNS
+1217 
-1230 QVITDL
+1230 L
-1236 QNQVDGAIETWFY
+1236 Q
-1249 EGVPTLNN
+1249 
-1257 APASSW
+1257 
-1263 TTDKDKDTHL
+1263 
-1273 GDLYYDNKTGKAY
+1273 
-1286 RFAKDGNTYKWTIIT
+1286 GNT
-1301 DTDIA
+1301 
-1306 KALSD
+1306 L
-1311 ASKAQ
+1311 
-1316 ETADGKMKVFS
+1316 E
-1327 TQPIPPYQLGDIWV
+1327 
-1341 NATYPTDGRIYKNE
+1341 E
-1355 ILRCQTAKAK
+1355 
-1365 DSSFAIADWTKA
+1365 
-1377 SKYTDDSA
+1377 
-1385 LNTFKEE
+1385 TFK
-1392 YKNDM
+1392 
-1397 ASYKEQLDEK
+1397 
-1407 VETWF
+1407 
-1412 YNYAPTTQNKPA
+1412 
-1424 SDWTTDT
+1424 
-1431 LKSQHAGDLFYNTS
+1431 
-1445 NGYTYRWTG
+1445 
-1454 TAWARIKDN
+1454 
-1463 DINTAMTAASKA
+1463 DIQK
-1475 QDTADGKRTV
+1475 Q
-1485 FTSQPTVP
+1485 F
-1493 YDEGDLWA
+1493 
-1501 SGGDDGKTLMVCV
+1501 
-1514 KSRATGS
+1514 
-1521 FTSSEWVKA
+1521 
-1530 NDSDLNAFAKTIEES
+1530 
-1545 LTGIRDQLD
+1545 DQ
-1554 KKAETWYQATDP
+1554 KAETWYQAEDP
-1566 STSWTTDDAKKEH
+1566 SIAWKTDLEKSEH

-1586 TSNNQT
+1586 TTNGETSY
-1592 FFWNGTKWDK
+1592 WNGSSWQK
-1602 QDVPTEVF
+1602 QDIPDAVF
-1610 DKIDGKSSIYVS
+1610 DMIDGKSSIYVS
-1622 KPASYEERDLWILEA
+1622 KPSSYEECDLWILEA
-1637 AYTLGGVAYSK
+1637 AYTLGGVAYTK
-1648 GELVVA
+1648 GELVTA
-1654 TKSNASFSAA
+1654 IRSNTTFNAA
-1664 DWTKKVKY
+1664 DWTKKVIY
-1672 TDDTVANTA
+1672 TDDT
-1681 KKAAEEAKKAADTAQ
+1681 EAKKAQASIKETQ
-1696 TNVTNLGK
+1696 TNLTNLGN
-1704 TVTSNKKAFD
+1704 TVKSNRDAFD
-1714 SYVTDGYLE
+1714 KFTENGYLDS
-1723 PSEIAAMAQD
+1723 SEIAAIAQD

-1743 AEKSYNEVKGAE
+1743 AEKSYNEVANSD
-1755 VLKSTKELTDLNT
+1755 VLSGTSQLTDLKA
-1768 AFTTLS
+1768 AFGTDTTGLLG
-1774 TAKKELITYLSDIS
+1774 AKKELIAYIADIV
-1788 TRYNAADTEGKAN
+1788 TRYNAADSDGKKN
-1801 IVSAVGT
+1801 INSRVAT
-1808 KFTNF
+1808 LYDNF
-1813 QPAYSAFYDKLGL
+1813 QAAYDTFYNKLGL
-1826 ANAYITSKIYGDL
+1826 ASAYITSTIIGKLNAVIGDVATYNYL
-1839 KQNITDLAGY
+1839 KE
-1849 KYIKDA
+1849 A
-1855 LGQTTDIDGGLV
+1855 LSENASTDINGGLI
-1867 MTTLLAL
+1867 LSSLIAL
-1874 RDADGN
+1874 RDPKTGY

-1887 AIDTNRGKKSIATWW
+1887 IVDNTAKGNGIATWW
-1902 GGQMVDKDYNS
+1902 GGYMNDGQVVGFDDKGDVTKNA
-1913 GSLTPATSLV
+1913 ATSLI

-1935 IWWDVDG
+1935 IYWGVDG

-1961 LAFFEPTWKSGSNGT
+1961 LAFFEPTWKSGSDGSS
-1976 NIKDLVALTPQ
+1976 IKDLVALTPQ
-1987 APFTTLSVSNDLL
+1987 APFKTLTVSNDLS
-2000 VEGKLKL
+2000 VEGKLKI

-2029 GMSAYGDGTNNGGGG
+2029 GMSAYGEGTSNGGG
-2044 GLVASVKSYTDII
+2044 LTASVKSYADII

-2097 NITGKPSTFTP
+2097 NITGKPSAFTP

-2117 ITDRITKVSQLTNDS
+2117 ITDRITKVSQLSNDS

-2209 NEVVDFLA
+2209 NEVVNFLT
-2217 GIAQTDSLDSIL
+2217 GIAQTDTLDGIL
-2229 SGINKSITDETNR
+2229 SGINNSITEEANR

-2548 HTLTLTKGSTFS
+2548 HTLTLTKGTTFS
-2560 LSGHTH
+2560 VNGHTH

-2587 TKAQVNSTIA
+2587 TKAQVNSTVA

-2603 GGTITGV
+2603 GGTITGA

-2617 TFKSKIAIG
+2617 TFKSKVAIG

-2666 GGTGSGLNGSVLG
+2666 GGTGGGLNGSVLG

-2797 TSVAISVPTGLS
+2797 TSVAVSVPTGLS
-2809 VSGSPITTNGTIAI
+2809 VSGSPITTKGTIAI

-2856 DGISS
+2856 DGITSA
-2861 TKVSHWNSAYDWYAL
+2861 KVTHWDNAYDWYAL

-2916 SISDEVARAKKAEGV
+2916 SISDEVTRAKKAEGA
-2931 NASGISANKGSIATL
+2931 NASGISTNKTNITTL
-2946 QGYFTNGS
+2946 QGYFTSGS

-2991 IGNIKLEY
+2991 IGNIKMEY

-3005 LKITNTSTNEV
+3005 LKITNTTTNEV

-3022 GGVSAYGVGTTSSGS
+3022 GGVSAYGVGTSQSS
-3037 TGGGGL
+3037 
-3043 NGTVKSYNDAKSLT
+3043 
-3057 SESLSEVASAYSV
+3057 
-3070 AALYSSI
+3070 
-3077 NDAIGRINTLEGG
+3077 
-3090 SATSIEVTGS
+3090 
-3100 GNAVTGVSKSGTKL
+3100 
-3114 TFTKGATFLTSHQ
+3114 
-3127 DISGKSD
+3127 
-3134 KTHTHSVKIN
+3134 
-3144 GVTKTIAATGGTAV
+3144 
-3158 DLGTY
+3158 
-3163 LTSHQS
+3163 
-3169 LAAYL
+3169 
-3174 KSADAEKTYSKLG
+3174 
-3187 HTHAFSEITGKP
+3187 
-3199 TTLAGYGV
+3199 
-3207 TDGVNTVTLSGSG
+3207 
-3220 NAVTSASID
+3220 
-3229 GHTLT
+3229 
-3234 LTKGSTFSLSGHT
+3234 
-3247 HTFASLTSKPTT
+3247 
-3259 IAGYG
+3259 
-3264 ITDAYTKA
+3264 
-3272 QVNSTIAKYLPLAGG
+3272 
-3287 TITGVLTVNG
+3287 
-3297 IATFKSKIAI
+3297 
-3307 GDIYIINDGS
+3307 
-3317 GNLYVQKT
+3317 
-3325 DGKTAAN
+3325 
-3332 FYATGGITAFGAS
+3332 
-3345 SVSGGT
+3345 
-3351 GSGLNGS
+3351 
-3358 VLGFE
+3358 
-3363 KATAMTSADNG
+3363 
-3374 DSSKTEVSFLAT
+3374 
-3386 AWSIKQLNDK
+3386 
-3396 INAFGTGVFSDY
+3396 
-3408 LTIAAA
+3408 
-3414 KATYQPKG
+3414 
-3422 SYLTSHQTIYGLT
+3422 
-3435 IQKNGTSLGTYTPNS
+3435 
-3450 AAKTINVT
+3450 
-3458 VPTKLSELSNDS
+3458 
-3470 GYTKNTGTVTSV
+3470 
-3482 AISVPTGL
+3482 
-3490 SVSGSPITTNG
+3490 
-3501 TIAIALASGYSIP
+3501 
-3514 TTAKQTA
+3514 
-3521 WDGAVSAKHTHSNKS
+3521 
-3536 VLDGISSTKVS
+3536 
-3547 HWNSAYDWYALM
+3547 
-3559 TTDEETADGI
+3559 
-3569 INKWN
+3569 
-3574 EVVSFLANIAQTDT
+3574 
-3588 LSGIVDGINK
+3588 
-3598 SISDEVARAK
+3598 
-3608 KAEGVNASGISANKG
+3608 
-3623 SIATLQGY
+3623 
-3631 FTNGSAKKALQLTNA
+3631 
-3646 RKLWGNS
+3646 
-3653 FNGTADINGSI
+3653 
-3664 IVPSGKY
+3664 
-3671 ISIGN
+3671 
-3676 IKLEYDAAN
+3676 
-3685 KALKITNT
+3685 
-3693 TTEEVANLYTSGGVS
+3693 
-3708 AYGAGTSSSSG
+3708 

-3725 SVKAYNDALKLT
+3725 SVKAYADSIKLT
-3737 SESLSEI
+3737 TENLSEI
-3744 ASAYSIKAL
+3744 ASAYSIAVL
-3753 DSRISSLEGGSA
+3753 NNSLNAAIGRISTLEGGSA

-3851 TFSLSNHTHYVGTTQ
+3851 SFSLSNHTHYIGTTQ

-3878 ITKIDNILKLSKATV
+3878 ITKIDNILKLSKASV

-3906 VIYGNT
+3906 VIYGST
-3912 YGNDANYIKSARK
+3912 YGNDANYIKSAGK

-3933 QLVFSTNE
+3933 QLVFSTGE

-3946 GVQSAALVYTDHDTI
+3946 GIQSAALVYTDHDTI

-4018 HPSGSNVFVTGI
+4018 QPSGSNVFVTGI
-4030 STSGTAITYTKSY
+4030 STSGTAVTYTKSY

-4053 SGWTNASIDGNIIP
+4053 SGWTNASTDGNIIP

-4163 IGDDCYIGDCNFAN
+4163 IGDDCYIGDCNLGN

-4183 STNSNAGMVKFGK
+4183 VSNNNAGMVKFGK

-4206 NHIASTTAQWTNLNA
+4206 NHIASTTALWTNLNA
-4221 DLLDGWHKDNIVWS
+4221 DLLDGENASAFTRIVGRQSIYTEGTAPYAYIHLFRIANKDSYSTINCEIDLRTRYHSAKIEIRITTNEVSYGEGKSSISIVKKVASGRSCSLWVLPTVQSSGYNYYDVYYQSGAWNSGSYGITLRGSNGNLVYEPKGTNLDSLPTGVSSVLDNI
-4235 GAVNSNTANLSHY
+4235 AVSAN
-4248 WAKLF
+4248 KLE
-4253 DITVTDNLHDDRSF
+4253 NARS
-4267 TFLFSNGYNDTYS
+4267 
-4280 VVVLRIRQNGANGSG
+4280 
-4295 AYNFNIA
+4295 
-4302 LRELVGNMSS
+4302 
-4312 RLRVYYNNATGN
+4312 
-4324 VQLWGNCQD
+4324 LWGQ
-4333 RYGCLSYTIIKK
+4333 
-4345 TGRTSADFKSQGTL
+4345 F
-4359 VTNTSFSA
+4359 
-4367 AQSLPATTGDSPYIL
+4367 
-4382 LDGATR
+4382 
-4388 IGIVKQADQLVTAR
+4388 
-4402 TIWGQSFNGTANV
+4402 FNGTANV
-4415 SGNMTGVGN
+4415 SGSISGTGN
-4424 INTSAAPAGTIYT
+4424 ITSLADNSYDIGSNSNAYRYIYVNWIGAKSGNKFEIGANNSNFGEGICLTAG
-4437 NNWFRSKGNSGWY
+4437 
-4450 SEDHGGGWYMTDNTW
+4450 
-4465 IRSYGSKDVY
+4465 
-4475 LSNKLSVNGN
+4475 LN
-4485 VGIGTTAPS
+4485 VGIGTNKPS
-4494 HKLHVLGEIYTTT
+4494 HKLHVVGDIYTTT
-4507 KVNINGIVLEKDSDG
+4507 KVNINGIILEKDSNGD
-4522 NLKVNGNLYATGGI
+4522 LKVNGNLYATGGI

-4588 QLYNKVTSLEGGS
+4588 QLYNKVTNLEGGS

-4638 LAGYMKTATADAK
+4638 LAGYMKTETADAK
-4651 YMYHSRNNIVSDLNS
+4651 YMYHSRKSIVSDLNS
-4666 FATNGAAHIYEM
+4666 FATNSAAHIYEM
-4678 NNVTNRPNSNSWVQ
+4678 FNVTNRPNSNPWVQ

-4698 GDSAYGFLLANDYST
+4698 GDSNFGFLLANDYST

-4816 SATKLQTTR
+4816 TATNADKLDGIHANGLLTAISNSDKGISITVGGTTKSVTNISANYASSAGNADTVDGYHESSFFRYRGGYDDASVTKDGVGLYGWAHTNTGHNNFHESYGDIINIQGYSSWRTRFDIGTSGRIRIMQGINTTKATEVGYLAYLHDNVASATKLQTTR

-4879 CSQSSIGDGNWS
+4879 CSQSSIGDDNWS

-4959 AGLKYDHSIKTVY
+4959 AGLKYDHSSKTVY

-5019 MLWKNSKASKYLNVM
+5019 MLWKNSKASTYLNVM

-5066 RVGNDSGTKS
+5066 RVGNDRGMKS
-5076 MWFNYNNGNP
+5076 MWLTYNNGNP

>member
-1 MKAKSLYIQKLAYDE
+1 MKTFKEIDIKYYDNSGNVQVRCTVPVTQEASVHYELMQSHYCKLSFNLSRPTYFLRGDFIETPYGRFELIDLTKAKDNDTIGYSYEIQFDAYYRKLKNKILKYRPNTGSQEATFSLTSKISTHIEVIMKNLAYYAKLDKSYLYDPNFEGEGTDYTYVIDASVDANAAKLITYSNTSILDAIANIAQTFGCEWWFEGNILHFGTCENTNAITDFRLNDNIVSMSSSQSQSTYANRVYAFGAARNLPSGYKNDSDADITKDGVVEKRLMLPTSAECSEQNKQMLAENGFELNNGYIQVGGLHEDQYVEGVTTNDDIYPRNLIKTSKVTSYEKDVEDE
-16 NTGNE
+16 STPEEGDY
-21 IIGLFPSEAN
+21 I
-31 PAIVS
+31 
-36 SYTYDAKRMGGAPT
+36 KR
-50 LTATIYSSEPL
+50 
-61 QWKKE
+61 
-66 EFVEYNGDRF
+66 
-76 FASYTPNST
+76 
-85 KDNTSRM
+85 
-92 WKSEITFTSRRELLD
+92 TF
-107 NTLFFDVVVDDVDT
+107 
-121 QNKDRYRSN
+121 Y
-130 QTKFTFGGT
+130 
-139 IHEFV
+139 
-144 ARVNSSMAYCGLY
+144 RVNSLAIVNEDGEKTGDMAFRKAYILSGKNLHIVFQSGSLSGMNFECEFNPDGVSEILKDDDGNPILKDGKEQINPKSQVFEIVANEDYGRFLPDITLHPKDGDTFVLYNWDSTKLGDTLVSSASNELLTDAIKDLKKSMIDPTTYTCTAEANYSYNQGRGNLHGVGDRVNLY
-157 RPTDEYKGYYVV
+157 NKGY
-169 VDEGYGTDEVKEV
+169 
-182 SFEDQYLTDV
+182 
-192 LQLINTT
+192 
-199 FELDYYWDGN
+199 
-209 VCHVGKVQHDLTDT
+209 
-223 PIKYGSSDALISV
+223 
-236 SKENAN
+236 
-242 YKIVDMI
+242 
-249 TGYGSSDNLPYY
+249 
-261 YPNDD
+261 
-266 EFGEAVFNT
+266 
-275 ENISKD
+275 
-281 KVSVDLSKFL
+281 
-291 KGSKYNDVLVLYK
+291 
-304 SKYGQKYSAS
+304 
-314 IDSSLFGLTRN
+314 
-325 TEPENLTL
+325 
-333 ADNQT
+333 
-338 NPTVTCSFGFSFY
+338 
-351 VKLIKGQIL
+351 
-360 DFTKLSFKFGML
+360 
-372 DSLTHKDNITE
+372 
-383 ITAAYKD
+383 
-390 IYLSNGNDIITIT
+390 
-403 KKTVFGDNCKYPC
+403 GD
-416 ENDGEYKLTIWAE
+416 
-429 FSYRCRVFR
+429 SYRASRIIGYEFCLDIPYDGAKYYVGEKPSYSRLNAMESKIEELVYNGQSYL
-438 NGNGVTD
+438 NGNGGSGRSIYIIKSYDSITPTD
-445 YYGANSWN
+445 YNV
-453 ASFSGNIGLL
+453 F
-463 YEPTSEYEW
+463 
-472 KNEDKYIPYG
+472 
-482 ESGINIREI
+482 
-491 SGANCIEYDYQFF
+491 
-504 KDDNRYGFNK
+504 
-514 VYSGTDDNATKV
+514 
-526 VVTDRVWIAPSS
+526 
-538 VLMPSI
+538 
-544 YRNSKGAERFYY
+544 
-556 AFNNTHKLPS
+556 
-566 GIGYYEFVNLY
+566 
-577 KKGNPH
+577 
-583 QGTVTFDDIK
+583 
-593 PTINGIVNAEGQ
+593 
-605 LFGEIADVAFD
+605 
-616 KEDSDVK
+616 
-623 DSDGNYI
+623 
-630 HSYFYI
+630 
-636 KLHKFNGDF
+636 
-645 GFDLFAHALAS
+645 
-656 ESAKINLIKSNGC
+656 SAK
-669 PACSFVIYNKPSA
+669 A
-682 DNSKCYNRVSVDE
+682 VDE
-695 NGNLKQVRTD
+695 QR
-705 KNDYIFANASDAYED
+705 
-720 NLNQDSTQ
+720 LN
-728 KELWIAVQK
+728 K
-737 DTSTLGIVMPNASA
+737 
-751 GFKPQK
+751 
-757 GDLFVITGIKP
+757 
-768 PKVLV
+768 
-773 TAAEKRLDDAL
+773 
-784 VKHMSENNTDQFN
+784 
-797 YSVKFSRIFLQENPD
+797 
-812 FASKLNENAKLSIQ
+812 
-826 IQGDYDNDGNLISH
+826 
-840 KVFVSNYSVKVDNDE
+840 
-855 LAEVEIELVN
+855 
-865 LLEVTKSDTKQIID
+865 TK
-879 AVKGEAVKSLS
+879 
-890 SIVCSS
+890 
-896 NANSFNA
+896 
-903 SIADKMY
+903 
-910 LSKLNDD
+910 DD

-924 WEKIQNLLSGL
+924 WEKVQKLLSGL
-935 LVGNFNSENGGSWTP
+935 LVGNFNNENGGSWTP

-977 KTSTISGKE
+977 KTSTIGGKE

-1022 EGDAVDNDFA
+1022 EGDAVDNDFSVN
-1032 IGDQVRSESFN
+1032 DQVRSESFN

-1064 DEDPVGLEGKKYHYI
+1064 DEEPVELEGKKYHYI

-1123 PSISLY
+1123 PSVSLY

-1136 FANREYVQYGV
+1136 FANKEYVEYGV

-1176 SSYIKYDSATKQ
+1176 SSYIKYDSAAKQ
-1188 VSVKGK
+1188 VSIKGK
-1194 ISAKSTVDGKELSQ
+1194 LSAKSTVDGKELSQ
-1208 YIKENSAKG
+1208 YIKENSAGG

-1230 QVITDL
+1230 QVIADL

-1249 EGVPTLNN
+1249 DGVPTLKN

-1263 TTDKDKDTHL
+1263 TTDKEKDTHL

-1286 RFAKDGNTYKWTIIT
+1286 RFAKDGNTYKWTIIA

-1341 NATYPTDGRIYKNE
+1341 NATYPTDGSIYKNE

-1365 DSSFAIADWTKA
+1365 GSSFAIADWTKA

-1501 SGGDDGKTLMVCV
+1501 SGGDDGKTLMVCI
-1514 KSRATGS
+1514 KSRTTGS

-1566 STSWTTDDAKKEH
+1566 STSWTTDDAKKKH

-1637 AYTLGGVAYSK
+1637 SYTLGGVAYSK

-1654 TKSNASFSAA
+1654 TKTNASFSAA

-1672 TDDTVANTA
+1672 TDDTVANAA
-1681 KKAAEEAKKAADTAQ
+1681 KAAAEKAQKAAETAQ

-1714 SYVTDGYLE
+1714 SYVSDGYLE

-1733 SKRLEDAFAA
+1733 SKRLEDDFAA
-1743 AEKSYNEVKGAE
+1743 AQKSYNEVKDAE
-1755 VLKSTKELTDLNT
+1755 VLKDTKELTDLT
-1768 AFTTLS
+1768 SAFTTLT
-1774 TAKKELITYLSDIS
+1774 TAKTELIEYLSDIS
-1788 TRYNAADTEGKAN
+1788 ARYNAANTEGKAT

-1813 QPAYSAFYDKLGL
+1813 QSAYSAFYDKLGL
-1826 ANAYITSKIYGDL
+1826 ANAYITRKIYGDL
-1839 KQNITDLAGY
+1839 GVVIGDVTSLAY
-1849 KYIKDA
+1849 LKKALMDA
-1855 LGQTTDIDGGLV
+1855 LDTEINGGLV
-1867 MTTLLAL
+1867 LTSLIGL
-1874 RDADGN
+1874 RDTGGN
-1880 VQSGING
+1880 TTAGING
-1887 AIDTNRGKKSIATWW
+1887 ITEKSAK
-1902 GGQMVDKDYNS
+1902 GGGVAAWFGGEMVDKDYND
-1913 GSLTPATSLV
+1913 GSKTPANTIF

-1929 YLANGA
+1929 YVAGGA
-1935 IWWDVDG
+1935 IWWGTDG
-1942 KVHADP
+1942 RVHADP

-2523 GVTDGVNTVT
+2523 GVTDGVNAVSVT
-2533 LSGSGNA
+2533 GNGNA

-2548 HTLTLTKGSTFS
+2548 HTLTLTMGSTFS

-2587 TKAQVNSTIA
+2587 TKAQVDSTIA

-2617 TFKSKIAIG
+2617 TFKSK
-2626 DIYIINDGSG
+2626 
-2636 NLYVQK
+2636 V
-2642 TDGKTAAN
+2642 
-2650 FYATGGIT
+2650 
-2658 AFGASSVS
+2658 
-2666 GGTGSGLNGSVLG
+2666 
-2679 FEKATAM
+2679 
-2686 TSADNGDSSKTEV
+2686 
-2699 SFLATAWSIKQL
+2699 
-2711 NDKINAF
+2711 
-2718 GTGVFSDYLTIA
+2718 
-2730 AAKATYQPKG
+2730 
-2740 SYLTSH
+2740 
-2746 QTIYGLTIQ
+2746 
-2755 KNGTSLGTYTPNSAA
+2755 
-2770 KTINVT
+2770 
-2776 VPTKLSE
+2776 
-2783 LSNDSGYTKNTGTV
+2783 
-2797 TSVAISVPTGLS
+2797 
-2809 VSGSPITTNGTIAI
+2809 
-2823 ALASGYSIPTT
+2823 
-2834 AKQTAW
+2834 
-2840 DGAVSAK
+2840 
-2847 HTHSNKSVL
+2847 
-2856 DGISS
+2856 
-2861 TKVSHWNSAYDWYAL
+2861 
-2876 MTTDEETADGII
+2876 
-2888 NKWNEVVSFLANIA
+2888 
-2902 QTDTLSGIVDGINK
+2902 
-2916 SISDEVARAKKAEGV
+2916 
-2931 NASGISANKGSIATL
+2931 
-2946 QGYFTNGS
+2946 
-2954 AKKALQLTNAR
+2954 
-2965 KLWGNSFNGTADING
+2965 
-2980 SIIVPSGKYIS
+2980 
-2991 IGNIKLEY
+2991 
-2999 DATNKA
+2999 
-3005 LKITNTSTNEV
+3005 
-3016 ANLYTS
+3016 
-3022 GGVSAYGVGTTSSGS
+3022 
-3037 TGGGGL
+3037 
-3043 NGTVKSYNDAKSLT
+3043 
-3057 SESLSEVASAYSV
+3057 
-3070 AALYSSI
+3070 
-3077 NDAIGRINTLEGG
+3077 
-3090 SATSIEVTGS
+3090 
-3100 GNAVTGVSKSGTKL
+3100 
-3114 TFTKGATFLTSHQ
+3114 
-3127 DISGKSD
+3127 
-3134 KTHTHSVKIN
+3134 
-3144 GVTKTIAATGGTAV
+3144 
-3158 DLGTY
+3158 
-3163 LTSHQS
+3163 
-3169 LAAYL
+3169 
-3174 KSADAEKTYSKLG
+3174 
-3187 HTHAFSEITGKP
+3187 
-3199 TTLAGYGV
+3199 
-3207 TDGVNTVTLSGSG
+3207 
-3220 NAVTSASID
+3220 
-3229 GHTLT
+3229 
-3234 LTKGSTFSLSGHT
+3234 
-3247 HTFASLTSKPTT
+3247 
-3259 IAGYG
+3259 
-3264 ITDAYTKA
+3264 
-3272 QVNSTIAKYLPLAGG
+3272 
-3287 TITGVLTVNG
+3287 
-3297 IATFKSKIAI
+3297 AI

-3933 QLVFSTNE
+3933 QLVFSTYE

-4018 HPSGSNVFVTGI
+4018 QPSGSNVFVTGI

-4163 IGDDCYIGDCNFAN
+4163 MGDDCYIGDCNFAN

-4183 STNSNAGMVKFGK
+4183 VSNNNAGMVKFGK

-4253 DITVTDNLHDDRSF
+4253 DITVTDNLQDDRSF

-4280 VVVLRIRQNGANGSG
+4280 VVVLRIRQNGAKGSG

-4324 VQLWGNCQD
+4324 VQLWGNCQGQ
-4333 RYGCLSYTIIKK
+4333 YGSLSYTIIKK
-4345 TGRTSADFKSQGTL
+4345 TGRASADFKSQGTL

-4367 AQSLPATTGDSPYIL
+4367 AQSLPATTGDSPYTL
-4382 LDGATR
+4382 LNGATR

-4402 TIWGQSFNGTANV
+4402 SLWGQSFNGTANV

-4424 INTSAAPAGTIYT
+4424 INTSEAPAGTIYT
-4437 NNWFRSKGNSGWY
+4437 NNWFRSKGSSGWY

-4465 IRSYGSKDVY
+4465 IRNFGGKDVY
-4475 LSNKLSVNGN
+4475 LSSKLSVNGN

-4507 KVNINGIVLEKDSDG
+4507 KVNINGIILEKDSNGD
-4522 NLKVNGNLYATGGI
+4522 LKVNGNLYATGGI

-4544 GSGGGLSGSVLAWD
+4544 GSGGGLNGSVKSYADAL
-4558 SAIKMPNAT
+4558 K
-4567 NGSSDTTK
+4567 
-4575 TESSFLASAWSIK
+4575 LASESLSEIASAYSIK
-4588 QLYNKVTSLEGGS
+4588 ALDSRISSLEGGS
-4601 AMNVSV
+4601 ATAISV
-4607 SGSGNAVTSIS
+4607 SGSGNAVTSVT
-4618 KSGTTIS
+4618 KNGTTIS
-4625 VVKGSTFLTAHQS
+4625 VVKGSTFS
-4638 LAGYMKTATADAK
+4638 LSGHTHKWAD
-4651 YMYHSRNNIVSDLNS
+4651 ITD
-4666 FATNGAAHIYEM
+4666 
-4678 NNVTNRPNSNSWVQ
+4678 
-4692 VMNWGT
+4692 
-4698 GDSAYGFLLANDYST
+4698 
-4713 NGHMY
+4713 
-4718 FRQKIAGSWKDWKT
+4718 
-4732 IIDSSNIGSQSVNYA
+4732 
-4747 ASAGSVAW
+4747 
-4755 TNVSGRPST
+4755 RPSSL
-4764 MKNPSALSWS
+4764 KNPSALSWS

-4816 SATKLQTTR
+4816 TATKVNHSLSVFGKSFNGSADVTVADTDLIASISTATANLTDKTEILTSYASDNGFNDSNAKNRIYRRPASAIWGYINSKTISNADKLDNVHLNGIFTALSNTNNGVSMTIGTVAKSLANMQVYSATKLVTARNIALNGDLMGNANFDGSANITINGYMSYCNATVSNTNTYPWRRIAKVNELTGNYSDGCILLYISEGFNGGYYGIARVYIRTDNLSIGANASCSIQWISRNGYGLDSLKIAMYKTTGKAYYDVFLKMRGAYASVVIRTLQDQRGGLGKRFTLVNSTEGTNAASHTEAYATIEDAATAIHNQAYTSIAQGSDVATVHNADMVDGIHASGLFTNLSNSGNSLSITVGGTNKTLTVNYASNAGNADTLDGVHANGLFTNLSNNGNNLSITIGGTNKTLTVGYATKAAQLNTAR
-4825 TLWGQSFNGTA
+4825 TLWGQSFDGTGNVNGALSGATT
-4836 NISGSMTGVGDMT
+4836 ISASNTISTT
-4849 LDAGAR
+4849 LKNGAL
-4855 IKHGSGNLYIGN
+4855 KIGN
-4867 SDNSNWIGVQDI
+4867 
-4879 CSQSSIGDGNWS
+4879 
-4891 LRTSGA
+4891 
-4897 AHFKDTTINGTA
+4897 K
-4909 TIKNLLSLVD
+4909 
-4919 GSHKG
+4919 
-4924 LKMGSTYISSLDGEV
+4924 STPISAIDDEV
-4939 ILQGNTALRFGND
+4939 IFNTGGAIRFGET
-4952 AWDYNQW
+4952 AWDFNQW
-4959 AGLKYDHSIKTVY
+4959 AGLKYNHSSKTIY
-4972 LGIADGSIFKAN
+4972 LGIADGSVFNAN
-4984 SAQSGGVINLK
+4984 SAQSGGKLKLINCGLD
-4995 QGISSVYTPALY
+4995 VP
-5007 AGGDIYHTGVYR
+5007 D
-5019 MLWKNSKASKYLNVM
+5019 
-5034 NISQDDNGILTIGYG
+5034 NIDTSGILTVGKNIRLINMATNVSALFAQLNGESLSIGYG
-5049 NFSNNK
+5049 SRMYATTQMWCNK
-5055 NVVLEGYNLNF
+5055 FAIYCNEDIMLLNIDKVTATF
-5066 RVGNDSGTKS
+5066 KTNI
-5076 MWFNYNNGNP
+5076 
-5086 VLSLDGNFY
+5086 L

-5102 YKSSDERLKHDIHGV
+5102 YASSDARLKTDLRKLDYLG
-5117 DSLAIIKA
+5117 IIKA
-5125 MGGTVAFRYNA
+5125 MGGTFGFAWKK
-5136 DNKDS
+5136 DNTRS
-5141 IGWIAQRVLHNT
+5141 IGWIAQHVLCNHHLK
-5153 FMQDLVEKDDKGFL
+5153 DIVETDENGYY

-5177 AVAFGAIEQVD
+5177 ATAFGAIEQVG
-5188 DEVSRLKRRVR
+5188 DEVSRLKARVVF
-5199 DLENE
+5199 LESE
-5204 VEQLKSDRL
+5204 VQRLSGKQDGNNKKRLDNKNINLLN